1 MLYFELNRADV
12 IQSKSFHV
20 GQSVKYKISYSR
32 IPSAVPEEER
42 RSMKKDITKK
52 QLEDYNDVYADIFNA
67 LLFDGEKVL
76 EEEYLVPLPTESF
89 TRNSNGSLRQGN
101 RDIRKADK
109 RNGCYRL
116 ICGEENQENR
126 ENTMPQRIM
135 GYDYAAYEE
144 QIKALMDKNEA
155 EGKRAVVKRIHDD
168 QRLAPVVTAVLY
180 WGEKKWSRP
189 RCLYDMLEF
198 PKDYGEKIKP
208 FVADYPMNLIEMARL
223 PEAVRNRL
231 QSDFR
236 LIADYAACKDKIEK
250 LEELIADRNHVIRHP
265 EEFLDALSAVAG
277 DKRYERVKIQLRE
290 RAEEKKEDITMC
302 LIAEALENKGIQEG
316 LKKGRQEGL
325 SKGRREG
332 AKSKAET
339 IARNMFAR
347 DMSAE
352 DTAAICEESLEQIRN
367 WFAGWRKEVQ

>member
-1 MLYFELNRADV
+1 
-12 IQSKSFHV
+12 
-20 GQSVKYKISYSR
+20 
-32 IPSAVPEEER
+32 
-42 RSMKKDITKK
+42 MKKDITKK

-67 LLFDGEKVL
+67 LLFGGERVL

-89 TRNSNGSLRQGN
+89 TRNRNGSLRQGN

-109 RNGCYRL
+109 RSGSYRL
-116 ICGEENQENR
+116 ICGEENQESR

-144 QIKALMDKNEA
+144 QIKLLMDKNKT
-155 EGKRAVVKRIHDD
+155 EGKNAVTRRIHDD
-168 QRLAPVVTAVLY
+168 QRLAPVITAVLY
-180 WGEKKWSRP
+180 WGEEKWLRP
-189 RCLYDMLEF
+189 LNLYDMLKF
-198 PKDYGEKIKP
+198 PEDIGEKIKP
-208 FVADYPMNLIEMARL
+208 FVADYPMNLIEVTRL
-223 PEAVRNRL
+223 PESVRNRL

-236 LIADYAACKDKIEK
+236 LIAEYAACKNKITK

-277 DKRYERVKIQLRE
+277 DKRYERIKEQLRE

-316 LKKGRQEGL
+316 LSMGRQ
-325 SKGRREG
+325 EG

-339 IARNMFAR
+339 VARNMFAR
-347 DMSAE
+347 DISAE
-352 DTAAICEESLEQIRN
+352 DTAAICEESLEQIRA
-367 WFAGWRKEVQ
+367 WFAQWRKDAQ